1 MKKLKRLKKILE
13 ILDEYT
19 KEFKSELDKAK
30 REHQKIVLESNSK
43 LISEIAKGEGL
54 DELDLIEKY
63 LKKSK
68 TKVSKNVSEESSEK
82 LDDELLSHITVDGK
96 DYFYEDKSNG
106 TVYDTNNNKVGNF
119 KCGTIK
125 FSSN

>member
-13 ILDEYT
+13 LVDEYT
-19 KEFKSELDKAK
+19 KEIKSELEKAK
-30 REHQKIVLESNSK
+30 REHQKLILESNSK

-68 TKVSKNVSEESSEK
+68 TKVAKNVSEESSEK

-106 TVYDTNNNKVGNF
+106 AVYDTDNNKVGSF